1 MKAYVTIASG
11 DIHGPEGSFNE
22 KNQYLVNSN
31 EEDILDT
38 FYFIAKLAT
47 RVDPVIVSNKVEM
60 FLDLIVKD
68 AVSGVITS
76 KNEAI
81 KNGQPWSKNDGYLE
95 LVIGFDSDD
104 EVVDIELVN
113 PGMIQHKRIEGIMNI
128 IAGHYGKQT
137 RGTF

>member
-68 AVSGVITS
+68 AVSGVVTS

-81 KNGQPWSKNDGYLE
+81 KNGQTWPANDGSLE
-95 LVIGFDSDD
+95 LVIGIDSNDT
-104 EVVDIELVN
+104 VDVELVN
-113 PGMIQHKRIEGIMNI
+113 PGMIQHKRVEDIMNVI
-128 IAGHYGKQT
+128 IGHYGY
-137 RGTF
+137 FD